1 MVRIGIVGG
10 TGYTGVELLRLLAAH
25 PQAQVDVI
33 TSRAE
38 EGMPVADMFPNLRGH
53 YDLRFSAP
61 DFNQLNQL
69 DVVFFATPHGVA
81 QAMMPQFMASKTRVI
96 DLSADFRIR
105 DVALW
110 ERWYGQPHGCPEL
123 VAQAVYGLPEVNRA
137 QIKTAKL
144 IACPGCYPTSVQ
156 LGFYP

>member
-25 PQAQVDVI
+25 PKAQVEVI

-61 DFNQLNQL
+61 DFNQLNEL

-81 QAMMPQFMASKTRVI
+81 QAMMPKFMDSNTRVI
-96 DLSADFRIR
+96 DLSADFRI
-105 DVALW
+105 
-110 ERWYGQPHGCPEL
+110 
-123 VAQAVYGLPEVNRA
+123 
-137 QIKTAKL
+137 
-144 IACPGCYPTSVQ
+144 
-156 LGFYP
+156 